1 MFARFREVTLV
12 DEHNDV
18 GRLEDL
24 LRLLPVFMKRLGEAF
39 HRESGTTH
47 RFTHAQFRVLVL
59 ASKRDE
65 WRMSDLAKKMALS
78 PGSLTLMMD
87 RLIEDGLISRGRSEK
102 DRRVV
107 IVRITAKGQ
116 AMLQER
122 RAGLNRLATS
132 YIRRLSP
139 PEREELLAA
148 VGVIVRF
155 LERHVTNTDSPF

>member
-1 MFARFREVTLV
+1 MEESH
-12 DEHNDV
+12 DI

-24 LRLLPVFMKRLGEAF
+24 LRLLPVFLKRLGEAF
-39 HRESGTTH
+39 HRESDTAH

-65 WRMSDLAKKMALS
+65 WRMSDLAKRMALS

-107 IVRITAKGQ
+107 IVRITVQGQ
-116 AMLQER
+116 AMLEER
-122 RAGLNRLATS
+122 RAGLHRLAAA

-139 PEREELLAA
+139 PEREEFLSA
-148 VGVIVRF
+148 VGVMVRF
-155 LERHVTNTDSPF
+155 LEKHVTNTDSPH